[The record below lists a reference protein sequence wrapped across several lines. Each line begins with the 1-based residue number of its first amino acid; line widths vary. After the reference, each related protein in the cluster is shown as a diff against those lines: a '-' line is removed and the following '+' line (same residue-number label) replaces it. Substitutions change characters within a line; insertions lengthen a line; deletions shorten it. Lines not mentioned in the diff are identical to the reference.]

1 MLSPPVS
8 PVCGGQPPVPSPEP
22 VHSLGR
28 TSLARSLT
36 GALSFTVSL
45 FRRVSVCALC
55 QLSFSA
61 ELAEKT
67 AALVL
72 DCDDDDYFSA
82 EEVPLS
88 VSLLLFPSQPASLLP
103 RSLLYFGRRAGIHHR
118 RLGRGQRH

>member
-1 MLSPPVS
+1 MAASRPYRRRSRYTQLSDLS
-8 PVCGGQPPVPSPEP
+8 
-22 VHSLGR
+22 R
-28 TSLARSLT
+28 SLALAR
-36 GALSFTVSL
+36 ALSFSVSL

-72 DCDDDDYFSA
+72 DCDNDDYFSA

-88 VSLLLFPSQPASLLP
+88 VSLPARLP
-103 RSLLYFGRRAGIHHR
+103 ATTLSP
-118 RLGRGQRH
+118 